1 MYPSFAIVKFHQKNE
16 NEETKKLIACYLKF
30 TIDNLFTSRP
40 FLNMEYL
47 KIKWINKP
55 TVKNTNKSLPKQT
68 NLKTNEQKHRK
79 KENTKNKYLNYFS
92 NEKEQSHDEWTQGG
106 REGGWNILGKK
117 SGMRECRVNDK
128 VYVG

>member
-47 KIKWINKP
+47 KIK
-55 TVKNTNKSLPKQT
+55 
-68 NLKTNEQKHRK
+68 
-79 KENTKNKYLNYFS
+79 
-92 NEKEQSHDEWTQGG
+92 
-106 REGGWNILGKK
+106 
-117 SGMRECRVNDK
+117 
-128 VYVG
+128 

>member
-40 FLNMEYL
+40 FLNMEYF

-68 NLKTNEQKHRK
+68 NLKTKEQKHRK
-79 KENTKNKYLNYFS
+79 KGKY
-92 NEKEQSHDEWTQGG
+92 EKQIFELFQ
-106 REGGWNILGKK
+106 
-117 SGMRECRVNDK
+117 
-128 VYVG
+128 